1 MGRSSKDKRDIYYRL
16 AKEGGWRARSAFKL
30 LQLEQRFQ
38 LLRGVQRAVDL
49 CAAPGSWSQV
59 LSRHLRGSEG
69 SPAQVVAVDLQAMA
83 PLPGVLQIQGDITK
97 ASTAQEI
104 RRHFEGHP
112 ADLVVCDG
120 APDVTGLHDLD
131 EYIQA
136 QLLLAALNITTHV
149 LKKGGTFVAKIFRGK
164 DVTLLYSQLR
174 LFFPDVTCAKP
185 RSSRNSSIEA
195 FVVCRGYSPPEGF
208 VPSMEN
214 PLLEPEAGLALS
226 GLSGPSRVIVPFVA
240 CGDLSAFDPD
250 RTYPL
255 QLEPSRPYHYT
266 PPPAP
271 PIAPPYA
278 RACSL
283 RRGGNPGTGTGMG
296 TPPGGHPEHRDRRG
310 GQGTP
315 RETGGQ
321 GTMREMGVQG
331 TLREMGVQ
339 GTMREMGVQGALS
352 EMGVQ
357 GALREMG
364 VQGTTREMGVQGAL
378 SEGDRAWCEM
388 GVQGTTR
395 EMGVQG
401 TLSETGVQGA
411 PQEETSVQG
420 PTYEGEGPSCERGV
434 QGSVC
439 GMGVQGAPQE
449 GMGVQGAPC
458 KGEGAPCEELR
469 QLRLLD

>member
-266 PPPAP
+266 PPPRP

-283 RRGGNPGTGTGMG
+283 RRGGSPGTGTGTG
-296 TPPGGHPEHRDRRG
+296 TAPGRHPEHRDRRG
-310 GQGTP
+310 GQGTT
-315 RETGGQ
+315 RETGG
-321 GTMREMGVQG
+321 
-331 TLREMGVQ
+331 
-339 GTMREMGVQGALS
+339 QGALS

-357 GALREMG
+357 G
-364 VQGTTREMGVQGAL
+364 TP

-388 GVQGTTR
+388 GVQGAPQKEQEGASCEGMSVQGALC

-401 TLSETGVQGA
+401 TL
-411 PQEETSVQG
+411 
-420 PTYEGEGPSCERGV
+420 YEGEGPSCERGV